1 MSLQSMRILV
11 IGDLLPGTGEILRRF
26 TSAGWGSR
34 IVRCLRE
41 ARDLLST
48 FDFHV
53 VLASEALSDGR
64 GYDLAESISRRA
76 RTLIVGVA
84 LSESCLWLP
93 VVYRGVNVLGR
104 RALAPEML
112 EAELKDL
119 LGLKFGRSNRDGA
132 RETYRK
138 SPFVPAGQSQQ
149 RAGVMRRRY
158 RDRDKEH
165 LPFA

>member
-1 MSLQSMRILV
+1 MSVNSMRILV

-26 TSAGWGSR
+26 SNAGWGSR

-41 ARDLLST
+41 ARDLLNT
-48 FDFHV
+48 FDFHI

-64 GYDLAESISRRA
+64 GYDLAEPVSRRS

-104 RALAPEML
+104 RALAPEVL
-112 EAELKDL
+112 EAEIKEL
-119 LGLKFGRSNRDGA
+119 LGMKSAAPHRDGV
-132 RETYRK
+132 REIYRK
-138 SPFVPAGQSQQ
+138 SPFVPEAPGPQ
-149 RAGVMRRRY
+149 RATLMRRRY